1 MRKENI
7 NESYQYVAMTANV
20 PNSASPVA
28 TLTVPAGR
36 VYRVQNGTP
45 LILKLYDASASEIP
59 SSSTVYLGWQAPVGQ
74 TLYQAGN
81 SMNYGIFQRIA
92 LSDQENIDTQGR
104 RLIQFDDEEIARAQS
119 GAISIIT
126 GLPQSYKIML
136 MVNSTDT
143 VDVQTSSSTAFNFD
157 AIVLT
162 EQEFIAQKTGKS
174 LPVVA

>member
-7 NESYQYVAMTANV
+7 NESYTYVTNTNSV
-20 PNSASPVA
+20 PNAASPVA

-45 LILKLYDASASEIP
+45 LILKLYDASGNEIP
-59 SSSTVYLGWQAPVGQ
+59 SSSTVYLAWQAPVGN
-74 TLYQAGN
+74 TIYQAGN
-81 SMNYGIFQRIA
+81 AMNYGIFQRITIA
-92 LSDQENIDTQGR
+92 NQENIDTQGR

-126 GLPQSYKIML
+126 GLPANYTIML
-136 MVNSTDT
+136 MVVSTDT
-143 VDVQTSSSTAFNFD
+143 VDVAYATYAFNYD

-174 LPVVA
+174 LPVVS